1 MQLKSQELKK
11 SGFSL
16 IEVLIFITVISLF
29 FVSAAAVVSVV
40 VKNMKVNE
48 HKILGTRFAQE
59 AVEWLRSEKEVDWN
73 AFAERA
79 PSSGTPVE
87 YCLNSLAWNSM
98 PCDYSLK
105 TLYQRTVTLKSI
117 ESVGGYKYQVDV
129 SVLVKWNEP
138 GRAYSIPINTTFSIW
153 EQ

>member
-1 MQLKSQELKK
+1 MQLILHHHRK

-16 IEVLIFITVISLF
+16 IEVLIFITVMSLF

-59 AVEWLRSEKEVDWN
+59 AVEWVRSEKEIDWN
-73 AFAERA
+73 AFSERA
-79 PSSGTPVE
+79 PSTGSPSE

-138 GRAYSIPINTTFSIW
+138 GRTYSVPVNTTFSIW

>member
-1 MQLKSQELKK
+1 MQLISHTPKK

-16 IEVLIFITVISLF
+16 IEVLIFITVMSLF

-73 AFAERA
+73 SFSERA
-79 PSSGTPVE
+79 PSNGAPAE

-129 SVLVKWNEP
+129 SVMVKWNEP
-138 GRAYSIPINTTFSIW
+138 GRAYSVPINTTFSIW

>member
-1 MQLKSQELKK
+1 MQLISHTPKK

-16 IEVLIFITVISLF
+16 IEVLIFITVMSLF

-73 AFAERA
+73 SFSERA
-79 PSSGTPVE
+79 PSNDAPAE

-129 SVLVKWNEP
+129 SVMVKWNEP
-138 GRAYSIPINTTFSIW
+138 GRAYSVPINTTFSIW

>member
-1 MQLKSQELKK
+1 MQLIPQTPKK

-16 IEVLIFITVISLF
+16 IEVLIFITVMSLF

-73 AFAERA
+73 TFSERA
-79 PSSGTPVE
+79 PSSGVPAE

-105 TLYQRTVTLKSI
+105 TLYQRTVTLKSV

-129 SVLVKWNEP
+129 SVMVKWNEP
-138 GRAYSIPINTTFSIW
+138 GRAYSVPINTTFSIW

>member
-1 MQLKSQELKK
+1 MQLKARKNTQA
-11 SGFSL
+11 GFSL
-16 IEVLIFITVISLF
+16 IEVLIFITVMSIF

-59 AVEWLRSEKEVDWN
+59 AVEWLRSEKEIDWN
-73 AFAERA
+73 AFSQRA
-79 PSSGTPVE
+79 PSSGALAE

-138 GRAYSIPINTTFSIW
+138 GRSYSIPINTTFSIW